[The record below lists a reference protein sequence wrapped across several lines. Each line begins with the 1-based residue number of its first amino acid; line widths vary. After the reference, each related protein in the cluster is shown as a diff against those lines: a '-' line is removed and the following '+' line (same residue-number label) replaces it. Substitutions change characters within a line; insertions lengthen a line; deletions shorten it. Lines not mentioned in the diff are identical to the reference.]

1 MTGNAVVWSS
11 LRSYE
16 ERYVQVVENL
26 NVVFPKSRDEPLVPR
41 EELEGCFIPL
51 RSRVLMVFPSNCGN
65 GSSKLQSDGPVH
77 IHGFVIP
84 TKRRYQK
91 NQNERKGGYFEGGD
105 DKTLSKAKY
114 RVKSKPTRLRYCKQS
129 T

>member
-1 MTGNAVVWSS
+1 M
-11 LRSYE
+11 
-16 ERYVQVVENL
+16 QVVENL

-41 EELEGCFIPL
+41 KELEGCFIPL
-51 RSRVLMVFPSNCGN
+51 RFWGLMVFPANRGN

-84 TKRRYQK
+84 TKRGYQED
-91 NQNERKGGYFEGGD
+91 QNERKGGYLEGGNG
-105 DKTLSKAKY
+105 KTLRKAKY
-114 RVKSKPTRLRYCKQS
+114 GVKSKPTGLRYCKQS